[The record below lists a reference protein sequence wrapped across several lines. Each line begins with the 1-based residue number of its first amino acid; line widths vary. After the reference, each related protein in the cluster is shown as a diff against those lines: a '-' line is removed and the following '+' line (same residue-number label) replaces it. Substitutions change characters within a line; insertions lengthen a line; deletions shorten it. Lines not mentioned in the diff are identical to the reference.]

1 MSDTLLKGIMN
12 ALEKSSK
19 TFWSTYMSKPIH
31 YFLIFVCTVLISSP
45 ALAVSG
51 SENDYIKALMNM
63 KIFVP
68 EDAADRMYLGIKEK
82 SGQISLTHIKT
93 QVLIIEVFSMY
104 CPHCQ
109 RHAPVAN
116 KLYQA
121 IDSEPQFRD
130 KIKMIGIGV
139 GNSKYEVG
147 IFQDKYSPPFPL
159 FDDRNSAVVNAFGG
173 ILTPHYFGLKM
184 KDDSTFEVFYSRSG
198 GYTDAEEFLE
208 MIVKLS
214 GIKLGGDQ

>member
-1 MSDTLLKGIMN
+1 MN
-12 ALEKSSK
+12 KSSYWV
-19 TFWSTYMSKPIH
+19 FV
-31 YFLIFVCTVLISSP
+31 FVCTIIMSIPSWS
-45 ALAVSG
+45 VSG
-51 SENDYIKALMNM
+51 AERDYTKELTNM

-68 EDAADRMYLGIKEK
+68 EDSADRMYLGIKEK
-82 SGQISLTHIKT
+82 SGQISLSQIKT
-93 QVLIIEVFSMY
+93 EVLIIEIFSMY

-109 RHAPVAN
+109 RHAPIAN

-173 ILTPHYFGLKM
+173 ILTPYYFGLKM
-184 KDDSTFEVFYSRSG
+184 IDDSTFEVFYSRAG
-198 GYTDAEEFLE
+198 GYKDAEEFLE